1 VGCHKR
7 AFAYFGGVV
16 ERVVVDNLKAAV
28 LVHDL
33 EDPILCTPYKKMAQH
48 YGFLIS
54 PCRPRTPRHKGK
66 VESGVNFTKRNLWPG
81 LKERK
86 VGEANAETI
95 RWLENYAG
103 LRIHGTTRKQPI
115 VQFRQVEQQRLA
127 PLPEHPF
134 ELMTVRE
141 AEVKPDQHLRADNSY
156 YSAPRE
162 YMGKKLEVYLFEKTV
177 QLYDGAKLV
186 FTHPRAANP
195 GDRVTHPGH
204 QPEHKANYLQLTTQR
219 CLERAV
225 EIGPSCRE
233 LTEAMLADKPNDK
246 RRAMAALI
254 GLAGKY
260 GEQRLEAACRRAIA
274 WQDPRYT
281 RVKHTLLN
289 DLDEVVIADQG
300 QKAVVVTAGTIYR
313 FARSAEEFF
322 GGLALRE
329 VVAC

>member
-1 VGCHKR
+1 VR
-7 AFAYFGGVV
+7 YV
-16 ERVVVDNLKAAV
+16 
-28 LVHDL
+28 
-33 EDPILCTPYKKMAQH
+33 
-48 YGFLIS
+48 
-54 PCRPRTPRHKGK
+54 KG
-66 VESGVNFTKRNLWPG
+66 NLWPG

-86 VGEANAETI
+86 VGEANAEAI
-95 RWLENYAG
+95 KWLENYAG

-115 VQFRQVEQQRLA
+115 VQFRQIEQQRLA
-127 PLPEHPF
+127 PLPERAF

-141 AEVKPDQHLRADNSY
+141 ARVRPDQHLSADNAY

-162 YMGKKLEVYLFEKTV
+162 YVGKRLEVYLFEKTV
-177 QLYDGAKLV
+177 QLYDGVNLV
-186 FTHPRAANP
+186 FTHLRAANP

-204 QPEHKANYLQLTTQR
+204 RPEHKANYLQLTPQR

-233 LTEAMLADKPNDK
+233 LIEEMLADKPKDK

-254 GLAGKY
+254 GLAQKY
-260 GEQRLEAACRRAIA
+260 GEHRLEAACGRAIA
-274 WQDPRYT
+274 CQDPRYT

-289 DLDEVVIADQG
+289 DLDEVAIADQA
-300 QKAVVVTAGTIYR
+300 QTAVVTAPTKYR